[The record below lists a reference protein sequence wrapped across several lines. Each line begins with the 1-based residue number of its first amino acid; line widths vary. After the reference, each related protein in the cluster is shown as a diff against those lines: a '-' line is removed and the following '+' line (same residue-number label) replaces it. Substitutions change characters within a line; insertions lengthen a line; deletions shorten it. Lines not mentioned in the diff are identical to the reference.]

1 MRTKLIYT
9 EKMSAIEFCAAN
21 NLKDMKTFKEVC
33 EFYGFTVGSASARVV
48 LVKNIDLETEPKPT
62 EPKPTPAPELKDNL
76 KEGNFLKSETPE
88 PTAEPTAAAEIKTP
102 EIKTHKLKND
112 SNNLAALIGQAV
124 SQYINVDSA
133 PQLDNEQIIELIK
146 LHAAPRIETL
156 YINRETKKEV
166 KIELK
171 HKQFNDILALISC
184 GLNVWINGGAG
195 GGKTHIVSQ
204 VAEIL
209 DLPFYSKSIS
219 AQTSEFSLLGFMNA
233 AGNFVETDFYKAYT
247 TGGVFCL
254 DEIDNGNPN
263 VLAVL
268 NSALSNGHCSFANG
282 GQTKHKDFILIATAN
297 TIGKGATAQYV
308 GRLAIDGATLDR
320 FVMINLNYDNNLEAA
335 LCGNKEVSDAVQT
348 LREKAEKHSLNCII
362 SPRASI
368 NAAKLMAAG
377 LTLKKALDFCIFNKL
392 TDNEINILSN

>member
-1 MRTKLIYT
+1 MTTKLIYT
-9 EKMSAIEFCAAN
+9 EKMSAADFCAAN
-21 NLKDMKTFKEVC
+21 NLKNMKTFKEVC

-48 LVKNIDLETEPKPT
+48 LLKNI
-62 EPKPTPAPELKDNL
+62 NL
-76 KEGNFLKSETPE
+76 AS
-88 PTAEPTAAAEIKTP
+88 EPTAAENKPTNEPTNEPTTAPEIKTP
-102 EIKTHKLKND
+102 KLKND

-392 TDNEINILSN
+392 TDNETNILSN

>member
-1 MRTKLIYT
+1 MTTKLIYT
-9 EKMSAIEFCAAN
+9 EKMSAAEFCAAN
-21 NLKDMKTFKEVC
+21 NLKDMRTFKEVC

-48 LVKNIDLETEPKPT
+48 LLKNINIETEP
-62 EPKPTPAPELKDNL
+62 TPAENKP
-76 KEGNFLKSETPE
+76 TPE
-88 PTAEPTAAAEIKTP
+88 PTNQPTNEPTPEPTPAAEIKTP
-102 EIKTHKLKND
+102 EIKTPKLKND
-112 SNNLAALIGQAV
+112 NLAALIGQAV
-124 SQYINVDSA
+124 SEYINVDNA
-133 PQLDNEQIIELIK
+133 PRLDNEEIIKLIK
-146 LHAAPRIETL
+146 LHAQPRLETL

-308 GRLAIDGATLDR
+308 GRLVIDGATLDR
-320 FVMINLNYDNNLEAA
+320 FVMINLNYDNDLEAA
-335 LCGNKEVSDAVQT
+335 LCGNKEVSDAIQT
-348 LREKAEKHSLNCII
+348 LRQTAEKHGLNCII

-368 NAAKLMAAG
+368 NAAKLVAAG
-377 LTLKKALDFCIFNKL
+377 LKLKKALEFCIFNKL
-392 TDNEINILSN
+392 TDNEINILNN